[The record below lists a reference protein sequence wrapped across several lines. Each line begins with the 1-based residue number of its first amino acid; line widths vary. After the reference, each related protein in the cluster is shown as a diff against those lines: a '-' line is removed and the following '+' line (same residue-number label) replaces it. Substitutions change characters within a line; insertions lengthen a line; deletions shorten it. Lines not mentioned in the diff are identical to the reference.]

1 MSHFQ
6 FPPMT
11 DIEKQI
17 MIEWGETDL
26 TLISLMNILG
36 NKLNTAS
43 GHSVVDRI
51 KNLHFTKINDKLFD
65 NIFVQIAILRCCHEL
80 DTKNGATTMSKPIK
94 NKLTECWNQFIQM
107 YTPV

>member
-1 MSHFQ
+1 MTDFQ

-17 MIEWGETDL
+17 MIEWGATDL

-36 NKLNTAS
+36 NKLKTAT
-43 GHSVVDRI
+43 GNSVVDKI
-51 KNLHFTKINDKLFD
+51 ENLNFTKINDKLYD
-65 NIFVQIAILRCCHEL
+65 NIFVQIAILRCCHHFDEQ
-80 DTKNGATTMSKPIK
+80 NGATTMSTPIK
-94 NKLTECWNQFIQM
+94 NKLAECWDKFVQK

>member
-1 MSHFQ
+1 MTDFK

-17 MIEWGETDL
+17 MNEWCETDL

-36 NKLNTAS
+36 NKLNTAP
-43 GHSVVDRI
+43 GDSVVD
-51 KNLHFTKINDKLFD
+51 KLEKLHFTTINDKLYD
-65 NIFVQIAILRCCHEL
+65 NIFVQIAILRCCYDL
-80 DTKNGATTMSKPIK
+80 DIKNGTTAMSTPIK
-94 NKLTECWNQFIQM
+94 NKLTECWEQFIQK

>member
-1 MSHFQ
+1 
-6 FPPMT
+6 MT

-36 NKLNTAS
+36 DKLNTAP
-43 GHSVVDRI
+43 GHSVVDKI
-51 KNLHFTKINDKLFD
+51 ENLHFTKINDKLYD
-65 NIFVQIAILRCCHEL
+65 NIFVQIAILRYCHHL
-80 DTKNGATTMSKPIK
+80 DMQNGTTTMSTPIE
-94 NKLTECWNQFIQM
+94 NKLTECWDKFIQK